1 MLSEKY
7 APNTLNGIMGNDSA
21 VAALEGFAQKVH
33 SNQKPKP
40 LILFGPPGTGK
51 TAAARALA
59 YGNSFELL
67 ELTASDYR
75 DADSL
80 NRTVIPASRS
90 KGLFGRTI
98 LILLDE
104 IDELSK
110 KYDTGVERVLG
121 QLLRETKQPVIF
133 TAEDY
138 WDQNIRFLR
147 GLTDKVE
154 FKKVG
159 EKEIAGKLREIASKE
174 NAAIEKDI
182 IESIAKRSNG
192 DVRGAINDMEV
203 MVNAPREL
211 MENIGMRD
219 NKVEIFG
226 VLDKI
231 FLSGSF
237 DVSRNA
243 LAKSSVDTDMVLNWI
258 DENIP
263 TRYTSKEE
271 IQGAYESLALASR
284 FYEKAQRTNNY
295 GYLRYASVLM
305 SAGVAVHNYGY
316 VRRLRQYSFP
326 LKIRHLGNTKQ
337 ERSEASEVAEKLFS
351 RLHTNKKRIIRE
363 YMPLLK
369 VMFRK
374 SVNEMGREKA
384 FSEISSATGLEES
397 DIDFILGAG

>member
-7 APNTLNGIMGNDSA
+7 APNTLNGITGNDSA
-21 VAALEGFAQKVH
+21 VAALESFAQKVH
-33 SNQKPKP
+33 SKQKPNP
-40 LILFGPPGTGK
+40 LILFGPSGTGK

-59 YGNSFELL
+59 YSNSFELL

-75 DADSL
+75 DAESL

-110 KYDTGVERVLG
+110 KYDTGVERVVG

-147 GLTDKVE
+147 GQADKVE

-159 EKEIAGKLREIASKE
+159 EKEVAAKLREIAAKE
-174 NAAIEKDI
+174 NAAIEQDI
-182 IESIAKRSNG
+182 IESIARRCNG

-203 MVNAPREL
+203 MINAPREL
-211 MENIGMRD
+211 MENIGLRD

-243 LAKSSVDTDMVLNWI
+243 LAKSSVDTEMVLNWI

-263 TRYTSKEE
+263 TRYTSKDE
-271 IQGAYESLALASR
+271 IKGAYESLAIASR

-295 GYLRYASVLM
+295 GYLRYASVMM

-316 VRRLRQYSFP
+316 VRRLKQYSFP
-326 LKIRHLGNTKQ
+326 SKIRHLGNTKQ
-337 ERSEASEVAEKLFS
+337 ERGEASEVAEKLFS

-384 FSEISSATGLEES
+384 VSEISVATGLEES

>member
-147 GLTDKVE
+147 GLADKVE